1 MNAMPDQ
8 ATRNGTV
15 PIVRWIARTLSAL
28 ILLFWGYFI
37 VAHLFGT
44 AAQSSRP
51 LTARDFVQFAMVV
64 FWLAGL
70 AVAWRWELAGAVIA
84 LAAAMIGGLINPQA
98 VTLGLVPSLPAGLF
112 LFCWWRNRALGHEDH
127 AA

>member
-1 MNAMPDQ
+1 MNKA
-8 ATRNGTV
+8 AI
-15 PIVRWIARTLSAL
+15 IVRWIARTLSVL

-51 LTARDFVQFAMVV
+51 IAGDSGLFSMVLLWFV
-64 FWLAGL
+64 GL
-70 AVAWRWELAGAVIA
+70 AIAWRWELIGATVT
-84 LAAAMIGGLINPQA
+84 LAAVLVAALINPGA
-98 VTLGLVPSLPAGLF
+98 VGGLGILPPINALLF
-112 LFCWWRNRALGHEDH
+112 LFCWWMARASHHEKG